1 MRCNSGVT
9 GLRTVDVQHVLDS
22 VAHQDGLNKTSL
34 KHVKHFL
41 SGALRF
47 ALQQGFFD
55 RANPVTATSIP
66 DAPGAAETHAY
77 SLEEIE
83 HMITALPLLPAT
95 VVATA
100 ALTGL
105 RRGEIRGM
113 LWENFERQVDG
124 TITSYRVSQ
133 SIWNGIVSDP
143 KTAKSK
149 APVPIITSLAQKL
162 ESHRAESGHPQS
174 GPVFRNTAGKPL
186 DLNELYRRVMKD
198 VLLAARIQ
206 WHGWHAF
213 RRGLATNLHL
223 LSVDDKL
230 IQAILRHS
238 NISTTQNI
246 YMKTVSADAVA
257 AMKRLESV
265 LTFSSGS
272 QDRANKV
279 LPAEPLVN

>member
-1 MRCNSGVT
+1 
-9 GLRTVDVQHVLDS
+9 
-22 VAHQDGLNKTSL
+22 
-34 KHVKHFL
+34 
-41 SGALRF
+41 
-47 ALQQGFFD
+47 
-55 RANPVTATSIP
+55 
-66 DAPGAAETHAY
+66 
-77 SLEEIE
+77 
-83 HMITALPLLPAT
+83 MIAALPPLAGT

-113 LWENFERQVDG
+113 VWENFDQG
-124 TITSYRVSQ
+124 GNGMPISYRVSQ
-133 SIWNGIVSDP
+133 SIWNGIATEP

-149 APVPIITSLAQKL
+149 APVPIIPSLAQKL
-162 ESHRAESGHPQS
+162 EAHRAESGNPHS
-174 GPVFRNTAGKPL
+174 GPVFRNSLGKPL